1 MLKNN
6 LPLDSITPNIQDNI
20 SKLIIL
26 NIIYPPEQVVKPSSI
41 ESEVHKILR
50 KPLFQVP
57 SSPCLKARSS
67 GRSYVDI
74 GFFFFFFFF
83 FAYSR
88 ISFHFFLLLSLNFIF
103 FYFFCN
109 LLSEVMFAWFYI
121 FEFLLVCMLSCIMY
135 VRCLRIFWF

>member
-1 MLKNN
+1 LKNN

-41 ESEVHKILR
+41 ESELHKILR

-74 GFFFFFFFF
+74 VFFFFFCTH
-83 FAYSR
+83 

-103 FYFFCN
+103 IFFCN
-109 LLSEVMFAWFYI
+109 LLFEVMFMFLNFFWCACSHVCEM
-121 FEFLLVCMLSCIMY
+121 FENILILNEILI
-135 VRCLRIFWF
+135 L